1 MQGTFIVH
9 LPIYNM
15 QEKISYRN
23 NINAVI
29 KKQARRLKDDRIKMT
44 DIISWD
50 NVMGKKVKSFKGEDI
65 GKVEN
70 VNTDTIEVK
79 DGLLAKRH
87 YYVPK
92 YSIQGCDGRNNLITF
107 MTKQEIKD
115 RFSADLWQAA
125 KS

>member
-1 MQGTFIVH
+1 
-9 LPIYNM
+9 M